1 MTPPSETPSNESP
14 DQTGGVGGSV
24 AVFTMREAAQVA
36 GVSVSTLRRRRDDL
50 VAAGAVIDPAGWQV
64 PITALIAAG
73 LLPGEG
79 QHHTPTTGTP
89 QTHPGPGPSV
99 ASSGQG
105 SAAQH
110 QHELRRLQE
119 RVQELVEEVGHW
131 RRRAEVAEARAEE
144 RGRSLETL
152 RIANES
158 ERLALRMLTSQ
169 HAPTT
174 TPAPADTPPAPPEDT
189 GPTHA
194 PAQQEAPAT
203 EQGQSRRGGFLRR
216 LFTD

>member
-1 MTPPSETPSNESP
+1 
-14 DQTGGVGGSV
+14 
-24 AVFTMREAAQVA
+24 MREAARVA
-36 GVSVSTLRRRRDDL
+36 GVSVSTLRRRRDEL
-50 VAAGAVIDPAGWQV
+50 TAAGAVIDPNGWQV
-64 PITALIAAG
+64 PITALIAVG
-73 LLPGEG
+73 LVPGEG
-79 QHHTPTTGTP
+79 HHTDDNDTAATETP
-89 QTHPGPGPSV
+89 EASDAAAKDAPGGDPDDGPHAV
-99 ASSGQG
+99 VRVR
-105 SAAQH
+105 
-110 QHELRRLQE
+110 ELEQKVR
-119 RVQELVEEVGHW
+119 ELSEQLHLW
-131 RRRAEVAEARAEE
+131 QRRAEVAEARAEE
-144 RGRSLETL
+144 RARSLDVL

>member
-1 MTPPSETPSNESP
+1 M
-14 DQTGGVGGSV
+14 

-36 GVSVSTLRRRRDDL
+36 GVSVSTLRRRRNDL
-50 VAAGAVIDPAGWQV
+50 IAAGAVIDPAGWKV

-73 LLPGEG
+73 LIPGEG
-79 QHHTPTTGTP
+79 QHDTSTTGTP
-89 QTHPGPGPSV
+89 RTAPGPGPAV
-99 ASSGQG
+99 SSGQEDT
-105 SAAQH
+105 AQL

-119 RVQELVEEVGHW
+119 RVQELVEEAGHW

-169 HAPTT
+169 HTPT
-174 TPAPADTPPAPPEDT
+174 PSPADTPPAHPEAT
-189 GPTHA
+189 GPAHA
-194 PAQQEAPAT
+194 PRQQDAPTT
-203 EQGQSRRGGFLRR
+203 EQGQNRRGGFLRR
-216 LFTD
+216 LFAD

>member
-1 MTPPSETPSNESP
+1 M
-14 DQTGGVGGSV
+14 

-79 QHHTPTTGTP
+79 QHDTPTTGTP
-89 QTHPGPGPSV
+89 RTAPGSGPAV
-99 ASSGQG
+99 SSGEG
-105 SAAQH
+105 DTAQH
-110 QHELRRLQE
+110 QHELRQLQE
-119 RVQELVEEVGHW
+119 RVQELVDEVGHW

-169 HAPTT
+169 NTPTT
-174 TPAPADTPPAPPEDT
+174 TPAPPAGNPPVAPAAATDPARTPQQQQRPEPPEQ
-189 GPTHA
+189 PQH
-194 PAQQEAPAT
+194 
-203 EQGQSRRGGFLRR
+203 RRSGFLRR

>member
-1 MTPPSETPSNESP
+1 
-14 DQTGGVGGSV
+14 
-24 AVFTMREAAQVA
+24 MREAAQVA

-64 PITALIAAG
+64 PITALIATG

-79 QHHTPTTGTP
+79 QHDTPTTGTP
-89 QTHPGPGPSV
+89 RTTPNPS
-99 ASSGQG
+99 ATSSQG
-105 SAAQH
+105 DTAQH
-110 QHELRRLQE
+110 QHELRQLQE

-144 RGRSLETL
+144 RGQSLETL

-169 HAPTT
+169 HTPTT
-174 TPAPADTPPAPPEDT
+174 TPATDTPPTHPGDT

-203 EQGQSRRGGFLRR
+203 KQGQSRRGGFLRR

>member
-1 MTPPSETPSNESP
+1 M
-14 DQTGGVGGSV
+14 
-24 AVFTMREAAQVA
+24 AVFTMREAARVA
-36 GVSVSTLRRRRDDL
+36 GVSVSTLRRRRADL
-50 VAAGAVIDPAGWQV
+50 IAAGAVIDPAGWKV
-64 PITALIAAG
+64 PITALIATG

-89 QTHPGPGPSV
+89 RTAPDSGPS
-99 ASSGQG
+99 AASGQEDT
-105 SAAQH
+105 A

-169 HAPTT
+169 HTPTT
-174 TPAPADTPPAPPEDT
+174 TPAPPPADTPPTHPGDT
-189 GPTHA
+189 GPAHA
-194 PAQQEAPAT
+194 PAQQEAPT
-203 EQGQSRRGGFLRR
+203 TGQGQNRRGGFLRR

>member
-1 MTPPSETPSNESP
+1 MTPLSDTPNNEFPGQAGGS
-14 DQTGGVGGSV
+14 GGVV
-24 AVFTMREAAQVA
+24 AVFTMREAARVA
-36 GVSVSTLRRRRDDL
+36 GVSVSTLRRRRDEL
-50 VAAGAVIDPAGWQV
+50 VAAGAVIDPAGWKV
-64 PITALIAAG
+64 PITALIATG

-89 QTHPGPGPSV
+89 RTAPGPGPAV
-99 ASSGQG
+99 ASVQEDT
-105 SAAQH
+105 AQH
-110 QHELRRLQE
+110 QHELRQLQE

-169 HAPTT
+169 HTPTT
-174 TPAPADTPPAPPEDT
+174 TPTPADTPPNPPETT
-189 GPTHA
+189 GPAHA
-194 PAQQEAPAT
+194 PRQQEAPAT
-203 EQGQSRRGGFLRR
+203 EPGQNRRGGFLRR